1 MRAAWVMLAAAAL
14 FAVGASAAEPEA
26 YRISGP
32 VVHEN
37 LQIYFVHGKSADGP
51 VPLTL
56 QEALANGSAVVRET
70 GSVNQLEV
78 ENTGDSEVFIQS
90 GDIVK
95 GGRQDRVL
103 TVSLIIPPHSG
114 AMPIASFCVEQG
126 RWTARRREDAHRFET
141 ASASV
146 PSREAKIAMKVPAAP
161 PPTTGSTPDRV
172 TPPGARSHPAY
183 LSSLDVSR
191 RQQEVWQDVANI
203 QNKLSQA
210 VAAPVAMP
218 ESRSSLQLSLEN
230 EKLKAAQAGY
240 VKALQPAGEAG
251 DDVIGY
257 VFAINGKLN
266 SADLYPSNGLFRK
279 MWPKLLAANAVEA
292 IGDKAGGKAATL
304 PSEADVIAF
313 LKSAEAGKG
322 IEQPLIGGNKLET
335 REAAGAL
342 FFETRVPSAPSANAA
357 WVHRNYIAK

>member
-1 MRAAWVMLAAAAL
+1 MLAATAL
-14 FAVGASAAEPEA
+14 FAAGATAAEPEA

-56 QEALANGSAVVRET
+56 QEALANGSAQVRET
-70 GSVNQLEV
+70 GNVNQLEV
-78 ENTGDSEVFIQS
+78 ENTGDTEVFIQS

-114 AMPIASFCVEQG
+114 PMPIASFCVEQG
-126 RWTARRREDAHRFET
+126 RWSGRGKEDSHRFAT
-141 ASASV
+141 ASTAV
-146 PSREAKIAMKVPAAP
+146 PSREAKIAMKAPVAP
-161 PPTTGSTPDRV
+161 PPVAPTG
-172 TPPGARSHPAY
+172 SHPAY
-183 LSSLDVSR
+183 MSSLDVSR
-191 RQQEVWQDVANI
+191 RQHEMWNDVAKT
-203 QNKLSQA
+203 QDKLA
-210 VAAPVAMP
+210 RAIAAPVAAP

-230 EKLKAAQAGY
+230 EKLKEAQTAY
-240 VKALQPAGEAG
+240 VKALKEAGEAG
-251 DDVIGY
+251 DDIIGY

-279 MWPKLLAANAVEA
+279 MWPKLLDANAVEA
-292 IGDKAGGKAATL
+292 IGDKAAAGAAP
-304 PSEADVIAF
+304 PSSADVLTF
-313 LKSAEAGKG
+313 LKAAEAGKAV
-322 IEQPLIGGNKLET
+322 EQPLTKAIKLET

-342 FFETRVPSAPSANAA
+342 FFESRRAPAAPGAEAA

>member
-1 MRAAWVMLAAAAL
+1 MLAATAV
-14 FAVGASAAEPEA
+14 FAVGATAAEPEA

-78 ENTGDSEVFIQS
+78 ENTGDSAVFIQS

-126 RWTARRREDAHRFET
+126 RWTARGREDAHRFET

-146 PSREAKIAMKVPAAP
+146 PSREAKIAMKAPAAAAA
-161 PPTTGSTPDRV
+161 PTGTAPNAGQPTI
-172 TPPGARSHPAY
+172 ARSHPSY
-183 LSSLDVSR
+183 MSSLDVGR
-191 RQQEVWQDVANI
+191 RQQEMWDGVAKIQD
-203 QNKLSQA
+203 KLSRA
-210 VAAPVAMP
+210 IAAPVAMP

-230 EKLKAAQAGY
+230 EKLKDAQSGY
-240 VKALQPAGEAG
+240 VKALKSAGEHE

-292 IGDKAGGKAATL
+292 IGDKAAGKSATL
-304 PSEADVIAF
+304 PSDADVLAF
-313 LKSAEAGKG
+313 LKSAEAGRG
-322 IEQPLIGGNKLET
+322 VEQPLIGGNKLET

-342 FFETRVPSAPSANAA
+342 
-357 WVHRNYIAK
+357 

>member
-1 MRAAWVMLAAAAL
+1 MRAAWVMLAATAL

-37 LQIYFVHGKSADGP
+37 LAIYFVHGKSADGP

-78 ENTGDSEVFIQS
+78 ENTGNEEVFIQS

-103 TVSLIIPPHSG
+103 TVSLIVPPHSG

-126 RWTARRREDAHRFET
+126 RWTARGREDAHRFES
-141 ASASV
+141 ASAAV
-146 PSREAKIAMKVPAAP
+146 PSREAKIAMKAPAVAPAAGP
-161 PPTTGSTPDRV
+161 SGQPVVGYLLSTDTGQ
-172 TPPGARSHPAY
+172 
-183 LSSLDVSR
+183 
-191 RQQEVWQDVANI
+191 RQSEMWKDVAKI
-203 QNKLSQA
+203 QDKLSHA

-230 EKLKAAQAGY
+230 EKLKEAQAGY

-257 VFAINGKLN
+257 VFAVNGKLN

-292 IGDKAGGKAATL
+292 IGDKPAAAAAAA
-304 PSEADVIAF
+304 PSEADVLAF
-313 LKSAEAGKG
+313 LNSAEAGKAV
-322 IEQPLIGGNKLET
+322 EQPLVGRNKLET

-342 FFETRVPSAPSANAA
+342 FFETQRVPSAPSANAT
-357 WVHRNYIAK
+357 WVHRNYLAK

>member
-1 MRAAWVMLAAAAL
+1 
-14 FAVGASAAEPEA
+14 
-26 YRISGP
+26 

-37 LQIYFVHGKSADGP
+37 LAIYFVHGKSADGP

-78 ENTGDSEVFIQS
+78 ENTGNDEVFIQS

-103 TVSLIIPPHSG
+103 TVSLIVPPHSG
-114 AMPIASFCVEQG
+114 KMPIASFCVEQG
-126 RWTARRREDAHRFET
+126 RWTARGREDAHRFET
-141 ASASV
+141 ASAAV
-146 PSREAKIAMKVPAAP
+146 PSREAKIAMKVPAASPAASGSVPSTAP
-161 PPTTGSTPDRV
+161 PVGE
-172 TPPGARSHPAY
+172 RSHAAY

-191 RQQEVWQDVANI
+191 RQQEVWKDVANI

-230 EKLKAAQAGY
+230 DKLKEVQGGY

-257 VFAINGKLN
+257 VFAVNGKLN

-279 MWPKLLAANAVEA
+279 MWPKLLAATAVEA
-292 IGDKAGGKAATL
+292 IGDKPAGASTAL
-304 PSEADVIAF
+304 PSNEDVLAF
-313 LKSAEAGKG
+313 LKSAEAGKAV
-322 IEQPLIGGNKLET
+322 EQPLIAGNRLET
-335 REAAGAL
+335 REAVGAL
-342 FFETRVPSAPSANAA
+342 FFETEHVPSAPSANAT

>member
-1 MRAAWVMLAAAAL
+1 MRAAWVTFAATAL

-37 LQIYFVHGKSADGP
+37 LQIYFVHGKSADGA

-56 QEALANGSAVVRET
+56 QEALANGSTVVRET

-78 ENTGDSEVFIQS
+78 ENTGDDEVFIQS

-114 AMPIASFCVEQG
+114 PMPIASFCVEQG
-126 RWTARRREDAHRFET
+126 RWTSRGREDSHRFET

-146 PSREAKIAMKVPAAP
+146 PSREAKIAMKVPAAAAP
-161 PPTTGSTPDRV
+161 PADAASSA
-172 TPPGARSHPAY
+172 GARSHPGY

-191 RQQEVWQDVANI
+191 RQQEVWKDVANI

-230 EKLKAAQAGY
+230 EKLKEAQAGY
-240 VKALQPAGEAG
+240 VKVLQPAGEAG

-292 IGDKAGGKAATL
+292 IGDKPAGAAAPL
-304 PSEADVIAF
+304 PSEADVLAF
-313 LKSAEAGKG
+313 LKSAEAGKAV
-322 IEQPLIGGNKLET
+322 EQPLIGSNKLET

-342 FFETRVPSAPSANAA
+342 FFETQRVPSAPSANAT
-357 WVHRNYIAK
+357 WVHRNYLAK

>member
-1 MRAAWVMLAAAAL
+1 MLAATAL
-14 FAVGASAAEPEA
+14 FAVGATAAEPEA

-37 LQIYFVHGKSADGP
+37 LAIYFVHGKSADGP

-56 QEALANGSAVVRET
+56 QEALANGSVQVRET

-78 ENTGDSEVFIQS
+78 ENTGDTGVFIQS

-114 AMPIASFCVEQG
+114 ALPIASFCVEQG
-126 RWTARRREDAHRFET
+126 RWTARGREDAHRFET

-146 PSREAKIAMKVPAAP
+146 PSREAKIAMKAPAAAAP
-161 PPTTGSTPDRV
+161 PASGLM
-172 TPPGARSHPAY
+172 PGAPAITRSHPAY
-183 LSSLDVSR
+183 MSSLDVGR
-191 RQQEVWQDVANI
+191 RQQEVWEGVAKIQD
-203 QNKLSQA
+203 KLSRA

-230 EKLKAAQAGY
+230 EKLKNAQALY
-240 VKALQPAGEAG
+240 VKALEPAGEAG
-251 DDVIGY
+251 DDIIGY
-257 VFAINGKLN
+257 VFAVNGKLN

-279 MWPKLLAANAVEA
+279 MWRKLLAANAIEA
-292 IGDKAGGKAATL
+292 IGDKPAGASAAL
-304 PSEADVIAF
+304 PSEADVLGF
-313 LKSAEAGKG
+313 LKAAEGGKAV
-322 IEQPLIGGNKLET
+322 EQPLIGANKLET

-342 FFETRVPSAPSANAA
+342 FFETRVPSAPGADAA
-357 WVHRNYIAK
+357 WVHRNYLAK

>member
-1 MRAAWVMLAAAAL
+1 MRAAWVMLTAAAGL
-14 FAVGASAAEPEA
+14 FAAGASAAEPEA
-26 YRISGP
+26 YRISGA

-37 LQIYFVHGKSADGP
+37 LAIYFVHGKSADGT

-103 TVSLIIPPHSG
+103 TVSLIVPPHSG

-126 RWTARRREDAHRFET
+126 RWTGRGREDAHRFES
-141 ASASV
+141 ASAAV
-146 PSREAKIAMKVPAAP
+146 PSREAKIAMKMPMAAAP
-161 PPTTGSTPDRV
+161 PAGSAPSA
-172 TPPGARSHPAY
+172 GAGSHPAY

-191 RQQEVWQDVANI
+191 RQQEVWKDVANI

-230 EKLKAAQAGY
+230 EKLKDAQAGY
-240 VKALQPAGEAG
+240 MKALQPAGEAG
-251 DDVIGY
+251 DDIIGY

-292 IGDKAGGKAATL
+292 IGGKPTGASAAL
-304 PSEADVIAF
+304 PSNEDVLAF
-313 LKSAEAGKG
+313 LKSAEAGKAVQ
-322 IEQPLIGGNKLET
+322 QPLVGGNKLET
-335 REAAGAL
+335 RDAAGAL
-342 FFETRVPSAPSANAA
+342 FFETERVPAAPSANAT

>member
-1 MRAAWVMLAAAAL
+1 MRAAWVTFAATAF
-14 FAVGASAAEPEA
+14 FAVGASAAEPEP

-37 LQIYFVHGKSADGP
+37 LAIYFVHGQSAPGP

-56 QEALANGSAVVRET
+56 QEALANGSAQVRET
-70 GSVNQLEV
+70 GNVNQLEV
-78 ENTGDSEVFIQS
+78 ENAGETEVFIQA

-114 AMPIASFCVEQG
+114 PMPIASFCVEQG
-126 RWTARRREDAHRFET
+126 RWSGRGKEDAHRFTT

-161 PPTTGSTPDRV
+161 PAGAPSPPTV
-172 TPPGARSHPAY
+172 AY
-183 LSSLDVSR
+183 LASPDVGR
-191 RQQEVWQDVANI
+191 RQQEMWRNVTKTQE
-203 QNKLSQA
+203 KLA
-210 VAAPVAMP
+210 RALAAPVAAP

-230 EKLKAAQAGY
+230 EKLKEAQAGY
-240 VKALQPAGEAG
+240 VKALKEAGEGA
-251 DDVIGY
+251 DDIIGY

-279 MWPKLLAANAVEA
+279 MWPKLLDANAVEA
-292 IGDKAGGKAATL
+292 IGDKAAAGAAP
-304 PSEADVIAF
+304 PSPAEVLAF
-313 LKSAEAGKG
+313 LKAAEAGQAV
-322 IEQPLIGGNKLET
+322 EQPLTKAIKLET
-335 REAAGAL
+335 REAAGVL
-342 FFETRVPSAPSANAA
+342 FFESRRVSAKPGAEAA
-357 WVHRNYIAK
+357 WVHRNYLAK

>member
-1 MRAAWVMLAAAAL
+1 MRAAWVMLAATAL

-78 ENTGDSEVFIQS
+78 ENTGDSAVFIQS

-126 RWTARRREDAHRFET
+126 RWTARGREDAHRFET

-146 PSREAKIAMKVPAAP
+146 PSREAKIAMKAPAAAAP
-161 PPTTGSTPDRV
+161 PVAGFTSEGAAI
-172 TPPGARSHPAY
+172 ARSHQSY
-183 LSSLDVSR
+183 LSSLDVSQ
-191 RQQEVWQDVANI
+191 RQQEVWKDVAKV
-203 QNKLSQA
+203 QDKLSQA

-230 EKLKAAQAGY
+230 GKLKEAQAGY
-240 VKALQPAGEAG
+240 VKALQPAGEAE

-292 IGDKAGGKAATL
+292 IGDKAAAKSATL
-304 PSEADVIAF
+304 PSEADVLAF

-322 IEQPLIGGNKLET
+322 VEQPLIGGNKLET
-335 REAAGAL
+335 REATGAL
-342 FFETRVPSAPSANAA
+342 FFETRVPSAPSANAT

>member
-1 MRAAWVMLAAAAL
+1 MRAAWVIFSAAAAV
-14 FAVGASAAEPEA
+14 FTVGATAAEPES

-37 LQIYFVHGKSADGP
+37 LAIYFIHGHSASGP

-56 QEALANGSAVVRET
+56 QEALTANSIQVRET
-70 GSVNQLEV
+70 GNVNQLEV
-78 ENTGDSEVFIQS
+78 ENTGDTEVFIQS

-114 AMPIASFCVEQG
+114 PMPIASFCVEQG
-126 RWTARRREDAHRFET
+126 RWSGRGREDARRFE
-141 ASASV
+141 SAAAAV
-146 PSREAKIAMKVPAAP
+146 PSREAKIAMKVPAALP
-161 PPTTGSTPDRV
+161 PATGFM
-172 TPPGARSHPAY
+172 PGATQARESY

-191 RQQEVWQDVANI
+191 RQQEMWNNVSKTQE
-203 QNKLSQA
+203 KLA
-210 VAAPVAMP
+210 RAIAAPVAAP

-230 EKLKAAQAGY
+230 EKLKDAQAAY
-240 VKALQPAGEAG
+240 VKALKDAGEAG
-251 DDVIGY
+251 DDIIGY

-292 IGDKAGGKAATL
+292 IGDKSAAGAA
-304 PSEADVIAF
+304 PPASADVLAF
-313 LKSAEAGKG
+313 LKAAEAGKAA
-322 IEQPLIGGNKLET
+322 EQPLIGANKLET
-335 REAAGAL
+335 REAAGVL
-342 FFETRVPSAPSANAA
+342 YFETRRVPAKPGAEAA
-357 WVHRNYIAK
+357 WVHRNYLAK

>member
-1 MRAAWVMLAAAAL
+1 MRAAWVTFAAAAL
-14 FAVGASAAEPEA
+14 FAVGAAAAEPEA

-56 QEALANGSAVVRET
+56 QEALAKGSAVVRET

-78 ENTGDSEVFIQS
+78 ENTGESAVFIQS

-126 RWTARRREDAHRFET
+126 RWTARGREESHRFET
-141 ASASV
+141 ASAAV
-146 PSREAKIAMKVPAAP
+146 PSREAKIAMKAPAAAAP
-161 PPTTGSTPDRV
+161 QSAGTAPSGTT
-172 TPPGARSHPAY
+172 RSHPAY
-183 LSSLDVSR
+183 LSSLDVSQ
-191 RQQEVWQDVANI
+191 RQQEVWKDVAKV
-203 QNKLSQA
+203 QDKLSQA
-210 VAAPVAMP
+210 VAAPVASP
-218 ESRSSLQLSLEN
+218 DSRSSLQLSLEN
-230 EKLKAAQAGY
+230 EKLKEAQAGY

-292 IGDKAGGKAATL
+292 IGDKAAAKSATL
-304 PSEADVIAF
+304 PSEADVLAF

-335 REAAGAL
+335 REATGAL

>member
-1 MRAAWVMLAAAAL
+1 MRAAWVMLAATAL
-14 FAVGASAAEPEA
+14 FAVGATAAEPEA

-37 LQIYFVHGKSADGP
+37 LAIYFVHGKSADGP

-56 QEALANGSAVVRET
+56 QEALANGSVQVRET

-78 ENTGDSEVFIQS
+78 ENTGDGEVFIQS

-114 AMPIASFCVEQG
+114 ALPIASFCVEQG
-126 RWTARRREDAHRFET
+126 RWTARGREDAHRFET

-146 PSREAKIAMKVPAAP
+146 PSREAKIAMKAPAAAAP
-161 PPTTGSTPDRV
+161 PTESVPNT
-172 TPPGARSHPAY
+172 ARLRQSHPAY
-183 LSSLDVSR
+183 MSSLDVGR
-191 RQQEVWQDVANI
+191 RQQEMWDGVAKIQD
-203 QNKLSQA
+203 KLSRA
-210 VAAPVAMP
+210 IAAPVAMP

-230 EKLKAAQAGY
+230 EKLKNAQAAY

-251 DDVIGY
+251 DDIIGY
-257 VFAINGKLN
+257 VFAVNGKLN
-266 SADLYPSNGLFRK
+266 SADLYPSNGRSGK
-279 MWPKLLAANAVEA
+279 CGRSSSPRIDKPAGASAAP
-292 IGDKAGGKAATL
+292 
-304 PSEADVIAF
+304 PSEADVLAF
-313 LKSAEAGKG
+313 LKAAEGGKAV
-322 IEQPLIGGNKLET
+322 EQPLIGANKLET

-342 FFETRVPSAPSANAA
+342 FFETRVPSAPGADAA
-357 WVHRNYIAK
+357 WVHRNYLAK

>member
-1 MRAAWVMLAAAAL
+1 MRAAWVMLAATAL
-14 FAVGASAAEPEA
+14 FAAGATAAEPEA

-56 QEALANGSAVVRET
+56 QEALANGSAQVRET
-70 GSVNQLEV
+70 GNVNQLEV
-78 ENTGDSEVFIQS
+78 ENTGDTEVFIQS

-114 AMPIASFCVEQG
+114 PLPIASFCVEQG
-126 RWTARRREDAHRFET
+126 RWSGRGREDTRRFET
-141 ASASV
+141 AAASV
-146 PSREAKIAMKVPAAP
+146 PSREAKIAMKAPVVAAV
-161 PPTTGSTPDRV
+161 PPT
-172 TPPGARSHPAY
+172 GAPSQPHAAY

-191 RQQEVWQDVANI
+191 RQQEMWSDVAKV
-203 QNKLSQA
+203 QDKLSRA
-210 VAAPVAMP
+210 IAAPVAMP

-230 EKLKAAQAGY
+230 EKLKDAQSGY
-240 VKALQPAGEAG
+240 VKALKSAGESQ

-266 SADLYPSNGLFRK
+266 SADLY
-279 MWPKLLAANAVEA
+279 
-292 IGDKAGGKAATL
+292 
-304 PSEADVIAF
+304 
-313 LKSAEAGKG
+313 
-322 IEQPLIGGNKLET
+322 
-335 REAAGAL
+335 
-342 FFETRVPSAPSANAA
+342 
-357 WVHRNYIAK
+357 

>member
-1 MRAAWVMLAAAAL
+1 MRAAWVMLTAAAGL

-37 LQIYFVHGKSADGP
+37 LAIYFVHGTSAKGP

-56 QEALANGSAVVRET
+56 QEALANGSTVVRET

-78 ENTGDSEVFIQS
+78 ENKGDTEVFIQS

-126 RWTARRREDAHRFET
+126 RWTARGREDAHRFET

-161 PPTTGSTPDRV
+161 PTAAAPSAGA
-172 TPPGARSHPAY
+172 PPHPAY
-183 LSSLDVSR
+183 LSSVDVSR
-191 RQQEVWQDVANI
+191 RQQEVWKGVTQIQD
-203 QNKLSQA
+203 KLSRA

-230 EKLKAAQAGY
+230 EKLKEAQAAY
-240 VKALQPAGEAG
+240 VKALQPAGETG

-257 VFAINGKLN
+257 VFAVNGKLN

-292 IGDKAGGKAATL
+292 IGDKPAGASAAL
-304 PSEADVIAF
+304 PSNDNVLAF
-313 LKSAEAGKG
+313 LRSAEAGKAV
-322 IEQPLIGGNKLET
+322 EQPLVGSNKLET
-335 REAAGAL
+335 REASGAL
-342 FFETRVPSAPSANAA
+342 FFETQHVPSAPSADAT
-357 WVHRNYIAK
+357 WVHRNYLAK